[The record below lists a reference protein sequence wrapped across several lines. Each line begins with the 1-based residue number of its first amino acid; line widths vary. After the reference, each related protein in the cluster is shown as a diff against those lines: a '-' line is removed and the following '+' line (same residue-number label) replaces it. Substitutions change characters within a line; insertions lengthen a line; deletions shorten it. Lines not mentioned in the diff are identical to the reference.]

1 MDNVLKLSTQ
11 PKVFN
16 AAYLVRLSEANRAV
30 RQLRGLGCR
39 IIRQDIGDRDKAT
52 EIVVD
57 RNPHLTLNGCP
68 SVHITVD
75 WRQ

>member
-16 AAYLVRLSEANRAV
+16 AAYLVRLSEANRAA
-30 RQLRGLGCR
+30 RQLRRLGCR
-39 IIRQDIGDRDKAT
+39 IIRQAVGDRENAT

-57 RNPHLTLNGCP
+57 RNPHRTLDGCP
-68 SVHITVD
+68 GVHVIVG
-75 WRQ
+75 RGH